1 MNPGWPSGFLINGVP
16 VDVSPEREAAVERAR
31 KGLLRPLPKEM
42 TTSQAAEYLDVSRPF
57 VVKLVK
63 KGELP
68 YRMVGKYRP
77 GTAAGLSAATI

>member
-1 MNPGWPSGFLINGVP
+1 
-16 VDVSPEREAAVERAR
+16 
-31 KGLLRPLPKEM
+31 M